1 MIRILLADDHT
12 ILRQGLRRMLE
23 DEGGFQI
30 VGEASDGFE
39 EVEKVRELKP
49 DILVVDLVM
58 PRLNGLEVT
67 SRVKQEKHP
76 PRVIVLSM
84 RKSEPY
90 IMEALRDGADGYVLK
105 SENPQDMVNAIH
117 SVAAGSTYLSPIVA
131 NLAVEAYL
139 DSSRNIKP
147 DPYNELTDREKEV
160 FQLSAE
166 GMNSEQIAEF
176 LTLSVHTISTHRRNL
191 MGKLNIRNQA
201 DLITYAIKRGIISP
215 DF

>member
-39 EVEKVRELKP
+39 AVEKVRELKP

-67 SRVKQEKHP
+67 SRVKQEAHP

-90 IMEALRDGADGYVLK
+90 IMEALRNGADGYVLK
-105 SENPQDMVNAIH
+105 SEDPQDMVNAIY

>member
-39 EVEKVRELKP
+39 AVDKVRELNP

-67 SRVKQEKHP
+67 SRVKQEAHP

-90 IMEALRDGADGYVLK
+90 IMEALRNGADGYVLK
-105 SENPQDMVNAIH
+105 SEDPQDMVNAIH
-117 SVAAGSTYLSPIVA
+117 SVAAGSTYLSPVVA
-131 NLAVEAYL
+131 DLAVEAYL
-139 DSSRNIKP
+139 ASSRQLRP
-147 DPYNELTDREKEV
+147 DPYDELTDREKEV

-166 GMNSEQIAEF
+166 GMSSEQIAEF
-176 LTLSVHTISTHRRNL
+176 LTLSIHTISTHRRNL

>member
-1 MIRILLADDHT
+1 MIRILLADDHA

-23 DEGGFQI
+23 EEAGFQI
-30 VGEASDGFE
+30 VGEAGDGFE
-39 EVEKVRELKP
+39 AVEKVRELKP

-67 SRVKQEKHP
+67 SRVKQEENP

-90 IMEALRDGADGYVLK
+90 IMEALRNGADGYVLK
-105 SENPQDMVNAIH
+105 SEDPQDMINAIR
-117 SVAAGSTYLSPIVA
+117 SVSAGSTYLSPVVA
-131 NLAVEAYL
+131 DLAVEAYL
-139 DSSRNIKP
+139 ASSRQLRP
-147 DPYNELTDREKEV
+147 DPYDELTDREKEV

-166 GMNSEQIAEF
+166 GMSSEQIAEF
-176 LTLSVHTISTHRRNL
+176 LTLSIHTISTHRRNL
-191 MGKLNIRNQA
+191 MGKLNLKNQA

>member
-39 EVEKVRELKP
+39 AVDKVRELNP

-67 SRVKQEKHP
+67 SRVKQEEHP

-90 IMEALRDGADGYVLK
+90 IMEALRNGADGYVLK
-105 SENPQDMVNAIH
+105 SEDPQDMVNAIH
-117 SVAAGSTYLSPIVA
+117 SVAAGSTYLSPVVA
-131 NLAVEAYL
+131 DLAVEAYL
-139 DSSRNIKP
+139 ASSRQLRP
-147 DPYNELTDREKEV
+147 DPYDELTDREKEV

-166 GMNSEQIAEF
+166 GMSSEQIAEF
-176 LTLSVHTISTHRRNL
+176 LTLSIHTISTHRRNL